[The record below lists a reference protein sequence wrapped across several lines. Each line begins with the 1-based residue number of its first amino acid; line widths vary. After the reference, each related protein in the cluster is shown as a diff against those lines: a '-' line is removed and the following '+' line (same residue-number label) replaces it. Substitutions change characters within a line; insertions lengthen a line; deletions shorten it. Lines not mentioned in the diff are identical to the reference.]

1 MQLNNRIFG
10 LFGRTTTNTS
20 LPFYKDIKNQKEIS
34 SAKGHGEKTNKAPA
48 KKQIAQGGEAPPLF
62 GWALAKIRPPK
73 ADKTADLS
81 PHKQNV
87 QGEAAPLFGWMS
99 LGSSSKHAV
108 DTASSLLP
116 PPVPPRISSL
126 LPRSAPSR
134 INQHLAHQE
143 HATDTSS
150 SLLPPPVPPRISSLS
165 PPPVPPRI
173 NQHLAHQEQDVR
185 PAIPSRS
192 KLPEQNTSELRL
204 PPVPPPKPGH
214 SAKNASSTASLTQ
227 EHNGRSPATMAS
239 AHTQALQK
247 FAPRSG
253 QPATSDANPAEKL
266 ASRPI
271 PKPRTMVPNKSQTL
285 STSHSGSPQKIQR
298 PLVPPPIAPKPSSI
312 SNGGP
317 THFVK
322 PNPVSHE
329 NYPHS
334 SSLPQMRDN
343 VKQEPPPVLARSMT
357 TNHLASKASQEE
369 PIYAVPR
376 KSFPWQP
383 LR

>member
-1 MQLNNRIFG
+1 MQLNSRILG
-10 LFGRTTTNTS
+10 LFGRTPANAS
-20 LPFYKDIKNQKEIS
+20 LPFSKDIKNQKGIS
-34 SAKGHGEKTNKAPA
+34 SAKGHSEETNKAPA
-48 KKQIAQGGEAPPLF
+48 KKQIAHEGEAPPLF
-62 GWALAKIRPPK
+62 GWALAKIRTPK

-81 PHKQNV
+81 PHKQSV

-99 LGSSSKHAV
+99 RGPSSKHAV

-126 LPRSAPSR
+126 LPRSAPSS
-134 INQHLAHQE
+134 INQQ
-143 HATDTSS
+143 
-150 SLLPPPVPPRISSLS
+150 
-165 PPPVPPRI
+165 
-173 NQHLAHQEQDVR
+173 LAHQEQDVR

-192 KLPEQNTSELRL
+192 RLPEQNTSELRL

-214 SAKNASSTASLTQ
+214 SAKNASSAASLTQ
-227 EHNGRSPATMAS
+227 GHNGRSPATMAS
-239 AHTQALQK
+239 AHTQALPK
-247 FAPRSG
+247 FAPWSG
-253 QPATSDANPAEKL
+253 QPATSNANPTEKL

-312 SNGGP
+312 SNGGA

-322 PNPVSHE
+322 QNPVSHE

-334 SSLPQMRDN
+334 SSLPQMRN
-343 VKQEPPPVLARSMT
+343 NIKQERPAVLARSMT
-357 TNHLASKASQEE
+357 TNHLASKANQEE
-369 PIYAVPR
+369 PIYDVPW